1 MSRATPGLRILFV
14 CTGNTCR
21 SPLAAA
27 ALRAELRAEL
37 GEDASRVAVESA
49 GTGAW
54 EGQPATSLSV
64 DVAAGDGISLRD
76 HQSRRLTAPMVRSSD
91 WIVVMEPAHL
101 GAVRALGADP
111 EHTFVLSE
119 WPPPGDP
126 TLTIDDP
133 FGGSREAYEEC
144 WRRIRHHVKRL
155 MPQVLDV
162 LRTRSA

>member
-1 MSRATPGLRILFV
+1 MSRTPSGLRVLFV

-27 ALRAELRAEL
+27 ALRAEL
-37 GEDASRVAVESA
+37 GEEGARVAVESA

-54 EGQPATSLSV
+54 EGQPASPLSIEI
-64 DVAAGDGISLRD
+64 AARDGISLRE
-76 HQSRRLTAPMVRSSD
+76 HRSRRLTAPMVREAD
-91 WIVVMEPAHL
+91 WIVVMEPSHL

-111 EHTFVLSE
+111 GRTFVLSE
-119 WPPPGDP
+119 WPAPGEP
-126 TLTIDDP
+126 GLAIDDP

-155 MPQVLDV
+155 TPQVLDV